1 MLQDRWGAADEVRLY
16 AGRDSRFEPS
26 RRGPPEQRP
35 APASTQGASSAT
47 EGAWPQEG
55 AKGSPPSQA
64 DLTALYNGMKA
75 AAEKDGLAG
84 LVKWWREHQKEIKAL
99 PEPGANQIAA
109 WKEEFK
115 SVLEIGGFE
124 TAAGQ

>member
-1 MLQDRWGAADEVRLY
+1 ME
-16 AGRDSRFEPS
+16 
-26 RRGPPEQRP
+26 
-35 APASTQGASSAT
+35 GASSGKS
-47 EGAWPQEG
+47 EGSLPPQT
-55 AKGSPPSQA
+55 A
-64 DLTALYNGMKA
+64 LTALYNGMKA

-115 SVLEIGGFE
+115 SVLEIGGGE
-124 TAAGQ
+124 